1 MKLKREDF
9 FAHEKMLKLISI
21 INRKSLLGFNYT
33 YVKDKSTIK
42 FLKDN
47 IDWLDYVGI
56 SIYVK
61 PDKKTLCL
69 KWNRL
74 T

>member
-9 FAHEKMLKLISI
+9 FSHEKMIKIISV

-33 YVKDKSTIK
+33 YIKDKPTIK
-42 FLKDN
+42 LLKDN

-56 SIYVK
+56 SIYMK